1 MAGKL
6 KTLFGK
12 GKELE
17 GRVSRRVGALGGKAK
32 KEGDDVYSVAD
43 KAAPGGRRR
52 ARGEKGA
59 AKSGKANEV
68 KDLTSSGRR
77 RIGGAAGVAGGTAY
91 LASKDDKPKKS
102 KEKDYTK
109 GSSKGGVSFKESFAH
124 HRKKLG
130 AGKTFTWNGNKYTTD
145 RADDKKTTSAKK
157 TTSSKAPAKAKKV
170 GIIKKLL
177 FGSDG
182 KMGGKSGII
191 DNKVTRAFTKRDEEN
206 LAAGLVKKR
215 AGGEMMKSKGY
226 ARGGA
231 VSMSKRTAPGVTGGG
246 SPRRGGTKTVPPK
259 TRAQS
264 RATLS
269 PAQRRLLDS
278 VQGREGSKQATSVIQ
293 DLSDKYG
300 YKPGKRA
307 GAKGGMGKGKRAK
320 PGGMNMGGAV
330 GMKPI
335 DTTKLGALPPSR
347 KVPAMATKAP
357 LGAPGTKRP
366 STMRSGPREEKLAA
380 AKKAMAM
387 RGAAGRRSGG
397 STPRGMNM
405 GGYTMKS
412 KMASKG
418 GKMGG
423 KMAPGYKN
431 GGSVNRK
438 KTARGVGAA
447 KRGFGKAM
455 R

>member
-12 GKELE
+12 AAELE

-77 RIGGAAGVAGGTAY
+77 RIVGGASVAGSATY
-91 LASKDDKPKKS
+91 LASKDDKPKKP

-109 GSSKGGVSFKESFAH
+109 GSSKGGVSFNESFAH
-124 HRKKLG
+124 HREKLG

-145 RADDKKTTSAKK
+145 RADDKKTTSAKE
-157 TTSSKAPAKAKKV
+157 TTSSNTPAKAKKV

-206 LAAGLVKKR
+206 LAAGLVKKQ
-215 AGGEMMKSKGY
+215 AGGMMKSKGY
-226 ARGGA
+226 N
-231 VSMSKRTAPGVTGGG
+231 K
-246 SPRRGGTKTVPPK
+246 
-259 TRAQS
+259 
-264 RATLS
+264 
-269 PAQRRLLDS
+269 
-278 VQGREGSKQATSVIQ
+278 
-293 DLSDKYG
+293 
-300 YKPGKRA
+300 
-307 GAKGGMGKGKRAK
+307 
-320 PGGMNMGGAV
+320 GGAV
-330 GMKPI
+330 GMSKPGNE
-335 DTTKLGALPPSR
+335 KLP
-347 KVPAMATKAP
+347 MATKAP
-357 LGAPGTKRP
+357 KLSSVQENLLRQAQSYAKETGQNPAEVKRLTGMYGDLNAAKEAEMSAATGKRP

-380 AKKAMAM
+380 AKNAMAM

-405 GGYTMKS
+405 GGSAMKS

-431 GGSVNRK
+431 GGTVGK
-438 KTARGVGAA
+438 KSARGVGAA
-447 KRGFGKAM
+447 KRGFGRAM

>member
-12 GKELE
+12 AAELE

-59 AKSGKANEV
+59 AKSGKADEV
-68 KDLTSSGRR
+68 KDLTSSGRK
-77 RIGGAAGVAGGTAY
+77 RIVGGAGVAGSATY

-206 LAAGLVKKR
+206 LAAGLVKKQ
-215 AGGEMMKSKGY
+215 AGGMMKKKGY

-231 VSMSKRTAPGVTGGG
+231 VGMSKRTAPGVTGGA
-246 SPRRGGTKTVPPK
+246 PRRGGTKTVPPK

-278 VQGREGSKQATSVIQ
+278 VQGREGSKQSTSVIQ

-320 PGGMNMGGAV
+320 PPGMQMGGAV
-330 GMKPI
+330 GMAPPGTTAQRLPTSGGPKAI
-335 DTTKLGALPPSR
+335 DTTKLGALPP
-347 KVPAMATKAP
+347 AA
-357 LGAPGTKRP
+357 GKRP

-405 GGYTMKS
+405 GGAAMKS

-423 KMAPGYKN
+423 KMAPGYN
-431 GGSVNRK
+431 GGGAVGK
-438 KTARGVGAA
+438 KSARGVGAA